1 MGFMDNPLYAG
12 LVAGL
17 EKKYRQREE
26 RVRALL
32 ASGDREALTHRAE
45 DVRQRLCRSLTDADL
60 LRTLGDARALPA
72 GSLCL
77 DGYAVENIL
86 LVFRHGYCV
95 PVNVYVPRCGAG
107 KHPALVVSI
116 GHWSDG
122 KTIRENQIFCANLAR
137 NGILAAAYDP
147 LFQGER
153 CPYDR
158 EALAELFGSLPE
170 DMLSV
175 SMHMQAGNL
184 AYLLGRNVAA
194 LFAHDS
200 VAVLDYLCTRPDV
213 DTGRIGCTGQSGG
226 GTQSL
231 YSTTS
236 REMRMLSPASR
247 ASLDFIW
254 RALIFHSSSAAHRT
268 QRSSVILIRRNT
280 GRFLL
285 PRRISVSGLSHA
297 NFLAHWSWGGNW
309 LGAVSAPQSAIPT
322 PRQSR
327 PSRRWRR
334 DTAA

>member
-158 EALAELFGSLPE
+158 EALAELFGGLPE

-194 LFAHDS
+194 CLHMTAWLCWTICAHARMWIQAGL
-200 VAVLDYLCTRPDV
+200 AVPV
-213 DTGRIGCTGQSGG
+213 N
-226 GTQSL
+226 
-231 YSTTS
+231 
-236 REMRMLSPASR
+236 PAG
-247 ASLDFIW
+247 
-254 RALIFHSSSAAHRT
+254 AHN
-268 QRSSVILIRRNT
+268 RSI
-280 GRFLL
+280 
-285 PRRISVSGLSHA
+285 
-297 NFLAHWSWGGNW
+297 
-309 LGAVSAPQSAIPT
+309 
-322 PRQSR
+322 
-327 PSRRWRR
+327 SRRWMIASAIVRR
-334 DTAA
+334 FNACPAST